1 MHYRTNWLVVILL
14 ALGLHGAVFGGLIL
28 VRPLLDGSA
37 EEVASEVGTTI
48 ELEDAPQ
55 SGEGEETKDPGYED
69 GAEGGS
75 LVGEALPGKG
85 LENIKA
91 ADISNEPAAETD
103 IVKVM
108 EERENPPPDTE
119 PEPLE
124 ETEADVPEEKAD
136 TEPIVAENEKD
147 AVKKFQQQIEDA
159 KKDPKKKN
167 IKYYRG
173 EEKKVTAVRIRWV
186 SRRKSSWILI
196 RRKEC
201 IHLKALSVCLRRSE
215 KMGR

>member
-1 MHYRTNWLVVILL
+1 MHFRTNWLVVILL

-28 VRPLLDGSA
+28 ARPLLDGSA

-103 IVKVM
+103 IVKV
-108 EERENPPPDTE
+108 
-119 PEPLE
+119 
-124 ETEADVPEEKAD
+124 V
-136 TEPIVAENEKD
+136 
-147 AVKKFQQQIEDA
+147 
-159 KKDPKKKN
+159 
-167 IKYYRG
+167 
-173 EEKKVTAVRIRWV
+173 
-186 SRRKSSWILI
+186 
-196 RRKEC
+196 
-201 IHLKALSVCLRRSE
+201 
-215 KMGR
+215 